1 MSKRPRKSKQPKHA
15 VEESSRSAF
24 EPRFDMMLS
33 DTDCFQRALREYRE
47 TSWDDSSFEE
57 LPFAAQQTILRRAQ
71 EIKGSQHR
79 LQAVLGVRHP
89 IAS

>member
-1 MSKRPRKSKQPKHA
+1 MSTCSAKSEQTKRVVEGSRRSA
-15 VEESSRSAF
+15 VEF
-24 EPRFDMMLS
+24 HFDMILS
-33 DTDCFQRALREYRE
+33 DTDCFERALREYHE

-57 LPFAAQQTILRRAQ
+57 LPFEVRQTILRRAQ
-71 EIKGSQHR
+71 EIKECQHR